1 MKRRNREINI
11 FSISA
16 LDLFASALGAFLL
29 ITVVLLPYFPNTG
42 NSPIR
47 ISAVLEE
54 LEESKASSEKQ
65 KKEQASLRGG
75 IKSKEEENA
84 KLKAQIEQ
92 IIKDAKKI
100 RFPHIDLVV
109 ALDTTGSMGQE
120 IEGLKV
126 ELSQLAEILTALSP
140 SFGMR
145 VISFKDRTDTPV
157 IQSVPLRLIE
167 QNSAALRDLQAFVNG
182 LRAGSNPGNA
192 ENEEAIGRALATAV
206 NSSWRPRSEL
216 RVIVIMSDH
225 AAYPEEIPTT
235 LAMARR
241 FAATDGQKVSTVMVR
256 GAADAAAYMPKLA
269 EAGNGTFVHGGGSI
283 TATIIEALLKS

>member
-1 MKRRNREINI
+1 MKRRSREINI

-42 NSPIR
+42 DSPIK
-47 ISAVLEE
+47 ISAVLKK
-54 LEESKASSEKQ
+54 LQESKAESEKQ

-120 IEGLKV
+120 IAGLKV
-126 ELSQLAEILTALSP
+126 ELSQLAEILTALAP

-145 VISFKDRTDTPV
+145 VISFKDRTDRPV
-157 IQSVPLRLIE
+157 IQSVPLLLIE

-225 AAYPEEIPTT
+225 AAYREEIQST

-269 EAGNGTFVHGGGSI
+269 EAGNGTFVRGGGSI